1 MESESK
7 LMSKSGGRQS
17 RDRFEQ
23 FKEISKTI
31 RFRMLGLVV
40 FSILM
45 PSVVGGW
52 MAVNYLGD
60 VISDQVYNELSLKT
74 ETIATDMSNWLTTRS
89 FEVRAFTST
98 HLLVEE
104 ISTILASKR
113 KEEIDRSVKS
123 VKEYLSY
130 LLEDNDLFSGF
141 SILSSD
147 GEILLNQPD
156 DIKVDFNF
164 SIPKIIG
171 NTPILIEASDS
182 DVPGVYIAQFMGGAR
197 VGSKLLFIS
206 HLDIEALLSTLKK
219 SSESDTSIYILDRY
233 GDLKGGVGLPDD
245 NNEVPD
251 PALTLRKGRSTPQSY
266 RGIRGESVVGA
277 GFPLNHMNW
286 SVIMEVSSKRAF
298 APLRTF
304 RRMMFLMTIILAC
317 ILFVPA
323 LILSRTISRPLEE
336 LSRVSK
342 KIREGHAGEKVQSK
356 PGGELGEF
364 ITTFNSM
371 SLSMEKSMEEINKI
385 NEQLTIISVTDPL
398 TGLSNRRFVEDHLKR
413 ELKFL
418 ERTGDNL
425 TVLMLDID
433 RFKEYNDT
441 YGHIAGDEAL
451 KQLAEIMTANVRVT
465 DIVSRFGG
473 EEFLICMGHTTIE
486 GGKNAAQKLRRA
498 VENNVFRLKGQET
511 RITAS
516 IGLAT
521 APDDGTTI
529 ESLVDAA
536 DKAMYAAKDAGR
548 NRVRTVSEITEVAA
562 DETKPPV
569 KKPAKR
575 QTTSSKASTRKKKP
589 KK

>member
-1 MESESK
+1 
-7 LMSKSGGRQS
+7 
-17 RDRFEQ
+17 
-23 FKEISKTI
+23 
-31 RFRMLGLVV
+31 
-40 FSILM
+40 
-45 PSVVGGW
+45 
-52 MAVNYLGD
+52 MAVNYLGN
-60 VISDQVYNELSLKT
+60 VISDQVFNELSLKT

-104 ISTILASKR
+104 ISTIIASKR
-113 KEEIDRSVKS
+113 KQEIERSVKS
-123 VKEYLSY
+123 VNEYLSY
-130 LLEDNDLFSGF
+130 LLEDNDRFSGF

-147 GEILLNQPD
+147 GEIILNQPD
-156 DIKVDFNF
+156 EIKVDLNF
-164 SIPKIIG
+164 SMPKIIG
-171 NTPILIEASDS
+171 NVPILIEASDV

-206 HLDIEALLSTLKK
+206 HLNAEVLLNTLKK
-219 SSESDTSIYILDRY
+219 SSEPDTSIYILDRY
-233 GDLKGGVGLPDD
+233 GNLKGGVGLPDD
-245 NNEVPD
+245 DNEVPD
-251 PALTLRKGRSTPQSY
+251 PALTLLKGRSTPQSY
-266 RGIRGESVVGA
+266 RGITGERVVGA
-277 GFPLNHMNW
+277 GSPIDHMNW
-286 SVIMEVSSKRAF
+286 SVIVEVSSERAF

-323 LILSRTISRPLEE
+323 MVLARTISRPLEE
-336 LSRVSK
+336 LSHVSK
-342 KIREGHAGEKVQSK
+342 KIREGHAGERVQIKS
-356 PGGELGEF
+356 GGELGEF
-364 ITTFNSM
+364 IATFNSM
-371 SLSMEKSMEEINKI
+371 SLSMKKSMEEINKI

-433 RFKEYNDT
+433 RFKKYNDT

-451 KQLAEIMTANVRVT
+451 KQLAEIMTANVRAT

-473 EEFLICMGHTTIE
+473 EEFLICMGHTTLE

-536 DKAMYAAKDAGR
+536 DIAMYAAKDAGR
-548 NRVRTVSEITEVAA
+548 NRVRTASEVALEKA
-562 DETKPPV
+562 KAAAKEKDES
-569 KKPAKR
+569 KKTRTTAK
-575 QTTSSKASTRKKKP
+575 TSKSSTRSKTSTPKKKP

>member
-1 MESESK
+1 
-7 LMSKSGGRQS
+7 
-17 RDRFEQ
+17 
-23 FKEISKTI
+23 
-31 RFRMLGLVV
+31 
-40 FSILM
+40 
-45 PSVVGGW
+45 
-52 MAVNYLGD
+52 MAVNYLGN
-60 VISDQVYNELSLKT
+60 VISDQVFNELSLKT

-104 ISTILASKR
+104 ISTILTSKR
-113 KEEIDRSVKS
+113 NEEIDRSVKS
-123 VKEYLSY
+123 VNEYLNY
-130 LLEDNDLFSGF
+130 LLEGNDLFSGF
-141 SILSSD
+141 SILSSE

-164 SIPKIIG
+164 SMPKIIG
-171 NTPILIEASDS
+171 NMPILIEPSEG
-182 DVPGVYIAQFMGGAR
+182 DVPGVYIAQYMGGVR
-197 VGSKLLFIS
+197 VGAKLLFIS
-206 HLDIEALLSTLKK
+206 HLNTESLLNTLKK
-219 SSESDTSIYILDRY
+219 DSESDTSIYILDRY
-233 GDLKGGVGLPDD
+233 GNLKGGIGLPDD
-245 NNEVPD
+245 DNEIPD
-251 PALTLRKGRSTPQSY
+251 TALTLLKGRSTPQSY
-266 RGIRGESVVGA
+266 RGITGKSVVGA
-277 GFPLNHMNW
+277 GFPISHMNW
-286 SVIMEVSSKRAF
+286 SVIMEMSSKRAF

-323 LILSRTISRPLEE
+323 MMLSRTISRPLEE

-371 SLSMEKSMEEINKI
+371 SLSMEKSMEEIKKI
-385 NEQLTIISVTDPL
+385 NEQLIIISVTDPL

-413 ELKFL
+413 ELKLL

-473 EEFLICMGHTTIE
+473 EEFLICMGHTTRG

-498 VENNVFRLKGQET
+498 VEDNLFRLKDQET

-516 IGLAT
+516 IGIAT

-529 ESLVDAA
+529 EPLVDAA

-548 NRVRTVSEITEVAA
+548 NRVRTAIEVAEATA
-562 DETKPPV
+562 DETEPPV
-569 KKPAKR
+569 KKKAEQKKTRTAAK
-575 QTTSSKASTRKKKP
+575 TSKSPTPTKASTRKKKP